1 MVAVFAKKIDKSSL
15 KVIFFPREIYISFNF
30 DPKKAYEATIPLFE
44 EIDPDNSRYEVLS
57 TKLEITM
64 KKANGASWPVLRPD
78 PNVTDK
84 IRFGV
89 DASKKTWE
97 DTYNEA

>member
-1 MVAVFAKKIDKSSL
+1 MLAVFAKKIDKSSL
-15 KVIFFPREIYISFNF
+15 KVTFSPREIYISFNF

-57 TKLEITM
+57 MKLEITM

-78 PNVTDK
+78 PNVTEK

-89 DASKKTWE
+89 DAIKK
-97 DTYNEA
+97 A